1 LAKYPEELKKV
12 REEIDRVL
20 GDRNEQLTIETLNK
34 LEYLT
39 MCIKEVKSTTHAH
52 LSIL

>member
-12 REEIDRVL
+12 QEEIDRIL

-34 LEYLT
+34 MEYLT
-39 MCIKEVKSTTHAH
+39 MCIKEVKSITN
-52 LSIL
+52 IFQ